1 MSKNIKFNIS
11 FINHLDEN
19 INLNDF
25 LINVEAGS
33 FLYEIN
39 KGYINL
45 DFVTN
50 KVYYDPSIVSD
61 NIERIKVKW
70 QINDNVIQEELFCIE
85 AIDYLKDNNIKV
97 YCKSKSFK
105 YEKYYINKEVTGK
118 NLVELISNI
127 FNDDINLDFT
137 NLTNFDLI
145 GTLHGENKSGF
156 DLLNELM
163 QIYRFEFFYRQGT
176 IYFCDK
182 KNINKNDVAVTK
194 FSGIKDIESFNTSTD
209 LFKKRVNKIVI
220 NKDDKFVNKFESA
233 LKLEIKPNP
242 QNTSP
247 DEILIYT
254 DDKGNK
260 YKLAPQ
266 KAQFYVYYSPKADII
281 PEINLSYE
289 IKEKTIVEKYELNNE
304 RYLKVTAHIK
314 ELLGVEGVDSY
325 TYDIGDNLLI
335 FDKEYTGEVKV
346 SYKSDVL
353 AGIIENSKYPKNIN
367 FNIKYLDRIINYT
380 HKIQLNYYYPLPYN
394 LTLNTISDWG
404 LSVDA
409 SINKTINISKY
420 DTASSAFVAQGSTT
434 SDEFGDFV
442 INLTEYGTYRFD
454 LGTQEPLFLD
464 YFVNKKNIYMN
475 ELNC

>member
-11 FINHLDEN
+11 FTNHLNEN
-19 INLNDF
+19 INLNNF
-25 LINVEAGS
+25 LINVETGC

-39 KGYINL
+39 KGYASL

-50 KVYYDPSIVSD
+50 KVYYDPSIVGD
-61 NIERIKVKW
+61 NVERIKVKW
-70 QINDNVIQEELFCIE
+70 QIDNNDIQEELFCIE

-105 YEKYYINKEVTGK
+105 YEKYYINKEVTGQ

-156 DLLNELM
+156 DLLNELI
-163 QIYRFEFFYRQGT
+163 QTYKFEYYYRQGT

-182 KNINKNDVAVTK
+182 KSINKNDVAVIK
-194 FSGIKDIESFNTSTD
+194 FSGIKDIESFNTNTD

-220 NKDDKFVNKFESA
+220 NKDDKFVNKFESV
-233 LKLEIKPNP
+233 LKLEINPSP

-247 DEILIYT
+247 DEILVYT

-266 KAQFYVYYSPKADII
+266 KAQFYVYYSPKTDIT
-281 PEINLSYE
+281 PEINLPYE

-304 RYLKVTAHIK
+304 RYLRVTAHIK
-314 ELLGVEGVDSY
+314 ELLGVDGVDNY

-335 FDKEYTGEVKV
+335 FDKEYTGEVKI

-353 AGIIENSKYPKNIN
+353 AGIITNSKYPKDIN
-367 FNIKYLDRIINYT
+367 FNIKYLDRVINYT
-380 HKIQLNYYYPLPYN
+380 HKIKLNYYYPLPYN

-404 LSVDA
+404 LSADI

-420 DTASSAFVAQGSTT
+420 DTASSAFVAQGNTT

-454 LGTQEPLFLD
+454 IDGQEPLFLD